1 MYAIFDKENPD
12 KVYFLDEN
20 RETLA
25 FTISA
30 DDRFDDADIVEVSDS
45 EIERGFDGAL
55 YRKGYAPVQQIEEA
69 KSAKLSEINS
79 ACDAILNQAVNS
91 YPESEVLTFDQ
102 QVEEVKAYQSSGNTA
117 DAPLLSALASA
128 RGITLDDLIQR
139 VLSKRQAFSVLS
151 GYVIGQRQALEDRL
165 DECQTT
171 EDVNAIVVDIKIP
184 EAD

>member
-30 DDRFDDADIVEVSDS
+30 DSRFDDTDIVEVSDV
-45 EIERGFDGAL
+45 EQGFDGAW
-55 YRKGYAPVQQIEEA
+55 YRKGKAPIQPIAEA
-69 KSAKLSEINS
+69 KAAKLSEINS

-102 QVEEVKAYQSSGNTA
+102 QVEEVKAYQASGNPA
-117 DAPLLSALASA
+117 DAPLLSTLSSA

-139 VLSKRQAFSVLS
+139 VMAKRQAFSVLS

-171 EDVNAIVVDIKIP
+171 EEVNAIVVDIKIP

>member
-12 KVYFLDEN
+12 KVYFLDES

-30 DDRFDDADIVEVSDS
+30 DDRFTDDDIVELSGTA
-45 EIERGFDGAL
+45 IEKGFDGAW
-55 YRKGYAPVQQIEEA
+55 YRRGKAPIQPIVEA
-69 KSAKLSEINS
+69 KASKLSEINS

-139 VLSKRQAFSVLS
+139 VMSKRQAFSVLS
-151 GYVIGQRQALEDRL
+151 GYVIGQRQALEDKL
-165 DECQTT
+165 DSCQTT
-171 EDVNAIVVDIKIP
+171 EEVKAIVVDIKIP
-184 EAD
+184 EA